1 LSSFNV
7 PEQPHTDRPPPG
19 AVLSQTVGAQEKRKL
34 KARLANAQGVWSGF
48 AMFGLIGWSI
58 ATPTLLGALL
68 GLWLD
73 KRRPGSHSWTLSLLV
88 VGLCIGCA
96 NAWHW
101 VAKEDKAIR
110 TSQGHDE

>member
-1 LSSFNV
+1 MA
-7 PEQPHTDRPPPG
+7 EQPHTRRAAAG
-19 AVLSQTVGAQEKRKL
+19 ATLSQEVGAQENRKL
-34 KARLANAQGVWSGF
+34 KAQRGSARGVWSGF
-48 AMFGLIGWSI
+48 GMFGLIGWSV
-58 ATPTLLGALL
+58 AAPTLLGALL

-88 VGLCIGCA
+88 VGLCVGCA

-110 TSQGHDE
+110 ASQEDEE

>member
-1 LSSFNV
+1 V
-7 PEQPHTDRPPPG
+7 PEHPRIERPTPG
-19 AVLSQTVGAQEKRKL
+19 TAFSQEVGAQEKRKL
-34 KARLANAQGVWSGF
+34 EARRASARGVWSGF
-48 AMFGLIGWSI
+48 GMFGLIGWSV
-58 ATPTLLGALL
+58 AAPTVLGALL

-73 KRRPGSHSWTLSLLV
+73 KRRPGAHSWTLSLLV

-110 TSQGHDE
+110 AGQEDDE